1 MQNYAEI
8 NFQKGYS
15 LTKTHGRL
23 SSQDI
28 RLAVR
33 NVWLAP
39 ESIEWFIED
48 QAFSLL
54 YDLSLFTQKDWERE
68 ITHWQERGRGWGR
81 SQFIHRRESIVLYK
95 SFNTLWPALKL

>member
-1 MQNYAEI
+1 
-8 NFQKGYS
+8 
-15 LTKTHGRL
+15 L

-39 ESIEWFIED
+39 ESIEWFIEE

-54 YDLSLFTQKDWERE
+54 YDLSLYTERLRK
-68 ITHWQERGRGWGR
+68 IKNLLTGWGSGWGR
-81 SQFIHRRESIVLYK
+81 SQFIHRRESLVLYK